1 MVRFAISAAAFA
13 TTAKSALVELAPNG
27 LDHSKVTLMMHVTAI
42 QHRKLNFA
50 HSLITCYTSLGL
62 STSVRYLLWSSG
74 VGIWR
79 DSTINRQ
86 HVYSFNYLTSRN
98 AMLCAQL
105 RTNVQLSLQRTPR
118 HSLIML
124 LRVPNAVIFNSQ
136 KSHLHGTAVQRRISQ
151 QTHYYN
157 MSPIR
162 GERIPQQVNEWIG
175 ENRLFSYVVY
185 SWRMC
190 RLLWISLNLIVH
202 V

>member
-98 AMLCAQL
+98 AILCAQL
-105 RTNVQLSLQRTPR
+105 RTNVNCHCNVHRDTVRLRSCVSKTPWSATQERRTYTVTDKR
-118 HSLIML
+118 QVTH
-124 LRVPNAVIFNSQ
+124 RFRN
-136 KSHLHGTAVQRRISQ
+136 HE
-151 QTHYYN
+151 QTHHYR
-157 MSPIR
+157 MSPIQWVGVLSKSFIFKR
-162 GERIPQQVNEWIG
+162 
-175 ENRLFSYVVY
+175 RLF
-185 SWRMC
+185 
-190 RLLWISLNLIVH
+190 LG
-202 V
+202 